1 MIIQGIS
8 LNIHELAKFTSRDL
22 RKKQT
27 EAEEILWQK
36 LRNRKFAGLKFV
48 RQHPIYYF
56 KNDRKKF
63 LITDFYCNNLK
74 LIIEVDGRIHEKQ
87 KNYDQI
93 REELLESKLYK
104 IIRFKNEEI
113 EDNING
119 VLIKLKEYIIQ
130 KSPSFF
136 NKV

>member
-1 MIIQGIS
+1 M
-8 LNIHELAKFTSRDL
+8 NIRELAKSTARRL
-22 RKKQT
+22 RKNQT
-27 EAEEILWQK
+27 NAEKILWQK
-36 LRNRKFAGLKFV
+36 LRNRNFAGLKFT

-56 KNDRKKF
+56 KNDKKKF
-63 LITDFYCNNLK
+63 LIADFYCNNLK
-74 LIIEVDGRIHEKQ
+74 LIVEVDGRIHEKQ

-130 KSPSFF
+130 KYPSFF

>member
-1 MIIQGIS
+1 M
-8 LNIHELAKFTSRDL
+8 NIRELAKSTARRL
-22 RKKQT
+22 RKNQT
-27 EAEEILWQK
+27 NAEKILWQK
-36 LRNRKFAGLKFV
+36 LRNRNFFELKFT

-56 KNDRKKF
+56 KNDKKKF
-63 LITDFYCNNLK
+63 LIADFYCNNFK
-74 LIIEVDGRIHEKQ
+74 LIVEVDGRIHEKQ

>member
-1 MIIQGIS
+1 MFLTHPPTQVATYVVTPSLNNRERGIVIIQGIS
-8 LNIHELAKFTSRDL
+8 LNIHELAKFSARDL

-63 LITDFYCNNLK
+63 LIADFYCNNLK

-87 KNYDQI
+87 KNYDRI
-93 REELLESKLYK
+93 REELLEIKLYK
-104 IIRFKNEEI
+104 IIRFKN
-113 EDNING
+113 
-119 VLIKLKEYIIQ
+119 
-130 KSPSFF
+130 
-136 NKV
+136 

>member
-1 MIIQGIS
+1 M
-8 LNIHELAKFTSRDL
+8 NIRELAKSTARRL
-22 RKKQT
+22 RKNQT
-27 EAEEILWQK
+27 NAEKILWQK
-36 LRNRKFAGLKFV
+36 LHNRNFFELKFT

-56 KNDRKKF
+56 KNDKKKF
-63 LITDFYCNNLK
+63 LIADFYCNNLK
-74 LIIEVDGRIHEKQ
+74 LIVEVDGRIHEKQ

-113 EDNING
+113 ENNING

>member
-1 MIIQGIS
+1 M
-8 LNIHELAKFTSRDL
+8 NIRELAKITARRL
-22 RKKQT
+22 RKNQT
-27 EAEEILWQK
+27 NAEKILWQK
-36 LRNRKFAGLKFV
+36 LRNRNFFELKFT

-56 KNDRKKF
+56 KNDKKKF
-63 LITDFYCNNLK
+63 LIADFYCNNLK
-74 LIIEVDGRIHEKQ
+74 LIVEVDGRIHEKQ

>member
-1 MIIQGIS
+1 M
-8 LNIHELAKFTSRDL
+8 NIRELAKSTARRL
-22 RKKQT
+22 RKNQT
-27 EAEEILWQK
+27 NAEKILWQK
-36 LRNRKFAGLKFV
+36 LRNRNFFELKFT

-56 KNDRKKF
+56 KNDKKKF
-63 LITDFYCNNLK
+63 LIADFYCNNLK
-74 LIIEVDGRIHEKQ
+74 LIVEVDGRIHEKQ

>member
-1 MIIQGIS
+1 M
-8 LNIHELAKFTSRDL
+8 NIRELAKSTARRL
-22 RKKQT
+22 RKNQT
-27 EAEEILWQK
+27 NAEKILWQK
-36 LRNRKFAGLKFV
+36 LRNRNFFELKFT
-48 RQHPIYYF
+48 RQHSIYYF
-56 KNDRKKF
+56 KNDKKKF
-63 LITDFYCNNLK
+63 LIADFYCNNLK
-74 LIIEVDGRIHEKQ
+74 LIVEVDGRIHEKQ

-119 VLIKLKEYIIQ
+119 VLIILKEYIIQ